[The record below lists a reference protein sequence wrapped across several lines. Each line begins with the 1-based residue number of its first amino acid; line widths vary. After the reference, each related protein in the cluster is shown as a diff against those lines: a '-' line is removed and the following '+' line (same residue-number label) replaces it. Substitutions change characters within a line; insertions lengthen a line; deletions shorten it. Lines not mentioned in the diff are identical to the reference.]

1 MVMKEKL
8 PRVWSSRRECGGDN
22 LDKILPYNVELCEA
36 RSIGFYKEINGKMIY
51 ITITTQTLPAHIL
64 KIKSN
69 DSVGQYLKELSN
81 IIDELLNEEENQ
93 QLDQ

>member
-1 MVMKEKL
+1 
-8 PRVWSSRRECGGDN
+8 
-22 LDKILPYNVELCEA
+22 
-36 RSIGFYKEINGKMIY
+36 MIY
-51 ITITTQTLPAHIL
+51 ITITTQILPAHIL

>member
-1 MVMKEKL
+1 M
-8 PRVWSSRRECGGDN
+8 
-22 LDKILPYNVELCEA
+22 DKILPYNAELCEA

-51 ITITTQTLPAHIL
+51 ITITTQTLPAHIS

-69 DSVGQYLKELSN
+69 DSVGQYLRELSN